1 MRTFES
7 ERGMC
12 AGITNRFLKPT
23 RAAAWMCLVASLG
36 IATSAAPPGEYHR
49 QAWAEEVSG
58 QTMRLG
64 DPFPGTK
71 PLDWSDDIASRMVDA
86 ADAFLTRKTAESAA
100 RRDEAWRA
108 KRLGKAVAK
117 QDQADP
123 FADERVA
130 LAKTLGMR
138 DVRAA
143 SPQLQVIAS
152 PGHSGSVG
160 FGPGYEIY
168 AVRWPAFG
176 DVTGE
181 GLWLVPTE
189 NRDAKAPSVVAIPD
203 ADITPEMLTGVVE
216 GVPPECRYAARLA
229 AAGCRVLVPTLIS
242 REITQRRNVRLTH
255 REYLYRPAYEL
266 GRHLIG
272 YEVQKVLAGVDYLH
286 VQSSPDARIGV
297 IGWGEGG
304 MLAMYAAA
312 VDRRIDAV
320 GISGYFGPREGMWQ
334 EPIDRNVFARLDRF
348 GDAEVLRLLA
358 GSACVVEACR
368 APDFAVPPGLG
379 GAPGRIATP
388 DLRAVEEEWRRAK
401 GFFDDPAWTDRWHL
415 VVSGN
420 GRGPYSSPEFLDR
433 FAALLGIAESPPHEQ
448 SPQRTEEPL
457 PDAAQ
462 RLTQQIYELDRHN
475 QQVLARSADVRRE
488 FMARLD
494 RSSLDNHAKT
504 AEWYRT
510 YFENEVVGKFDDDL
524 APLAAKSR
532 LAYDAPAWSGYEV
545 VLPVFGEVF
554 AYGVLLIP
562 KDIASGE
569 KRPMVVCQ
577 HGLEGRPQDTISGDH
592 RAYHDFAA
600 RLAEQGF
607 VVFAPQNPY
616 IFGDRFRTLQR
627 KAYPLKKTLFS
638 IIVPQHRQIL
648 RWLSALPFVDA
659 GRIGFYGLSYGGKTA
674 MRVPALVPEYCLSI
688 CSADFNDWI
697 WKNASTSSNYSYVW
711 TGEYEIFEFDLG
723 ETFNYGEMAALIA
736 PRPFMVERGHFD
748 GVSSDEAV
756 AYEYAKVRLL
766 YVQLGIP
773 ERTEV
778 EWFAGPHTIHGVGTF
793 RFLRR
798 HLSFAASGDV
808 SP

>member
-1 MRTFES
+1 MRTCEGKH
-7 ERGMC
+7 GMC
-12 AGITNRFLKPT
+12 NGISSRLLNSA
-23 RAAAWMCLVASLG
+23 RAAAWVWLVASVG
-36 IATSAAPPGEYHR
+36 IAIFAVPPGEYRR
-49 QAWAEEVSG
+49 QAWAGEAAG
-58 QTMRLG
+58 QTIRLG
-64 DPFPGTK
+64 DPFPGTE
-71 PLDWSDDIASRMVDA
+71 PLDWPDDIASRMVDA
-86 ADAFLTRKTAESAA
+86 SDAFLTRKTAESAA
-100 RRDEAWRA
+100 RREAAWRA
-108 KRLGKAVAK
+108 KRLGKAAAGAN
-117 QDQADP
+117 DADP
-123 FADERVA
+123 FADERAA
-130 LAKTLGMR
+130 LAKILGMK
-138 DVRAA
+138 DARAE

-152 PGHSGSVG
+152 PGHSGRVG

-189 NRDAKAPSVVAIPD
+189 NRDPKTPSVVAIPD
-203 ADITPEMLTGVVE
+203 ADITPEMLTGLVE

-229 AAGCRVLVPTLIS
+229 AAGCRVLVPTLVS

-272 YEVQKVLAGVDYLH
+272 YEIQKVLAGVDYLH
-286 VQSSPDARIGV
+286 AQSSPGAPIGV

-312 VDRRIDAV
+312 VDPRIDAV
-320 GISGYFGPREGMWQ
+320 GISGYFGPREEMWQ

-348 GDAEVLRLLA
+348 GDAEILRLLA
-358 GSACVVEACR
+358 GRACVVEVCR
-368 APDFAVPPGLG
+368 APDFAVPSGLG

-388 DLRAVEEEWRRAK
+388 DPQAAEEEWRRAK
-401 GFFDDPAWTDRWHL
+401 AFFDDPVWTDRWHL
-415 VVSGN
+415 VVSGD
-420 GRGPYSSPEFLDR
+420 GRGPYASPEFLDR
-433 FAALLGIAESPPHEQ
+433 FAALLGVAESPPHEQ
-448 SPQRTEEPL
+448 SPQRTEESL

-488 FMARLD
+488 FLARLEC
-494 RSSLDNHAKT
+494 SSLDNHAKT
-504 AEWYRT
+504 AEWYRA

-532 LAYDAPAWSGYEV
+532 LAYDTPAWLGYEV

-562 KDIASGE
+562 KDIAPGE
-569 KRPMVVCQ
+569 KRPVVICQ

-592 RAYHDFAA
+592 WAYHDFAA

-616 IFGDRFRTLQR
+616 IFGDRFRALQR

-648 RWLSALPFVDA
+648 RWLSALPFVDVS
-659 GRIGFYGLSYGGKTA
+659 RIGFYGLSYGGKTA

-723 ETFNYGEMAALIA
+723 ETFNYAEMAALIA

-773 ERTEV
+773 ERTEI

-798 HLSFAASGDV
+798 HLSLPDSGGV